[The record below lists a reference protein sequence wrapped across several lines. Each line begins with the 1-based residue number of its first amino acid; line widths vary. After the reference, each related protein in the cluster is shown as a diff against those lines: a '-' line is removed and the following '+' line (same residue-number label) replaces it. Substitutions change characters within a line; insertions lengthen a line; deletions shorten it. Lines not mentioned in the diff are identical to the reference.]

1 MLISIRT
8 NWRAMG
14 AKLLTVREVEGVK
27 TLGRMQ
33 WLNDGDGLLLE
44 VSPTGSKRWVL
55 RTSVHGRERRA
66 GLGRYPDISLGRAR
80 ELAIET
86 RRAIRETGRTPRQA
100 QMEQSREARR
110 SAELELRRR
119 FTVAAREWHKTVAPG
134 LSSKHAAQCITTL
147 EKHAFPVIG
156 DMPLPT
162 IKPAD
167 VLDRILR
174 PMLQREDPLI
184 DTASKVFQ
192 RIGAVF
198 EYGMRHEL
206 CEQNPAEGCRRAFT
220 AAKKQAR
227 KTKPKAH
234 FAALD
239 RGEVGELLRK
249 IDNYPSIRSSLAL
262 RFIAYTVPRSSEF
275 RLATWDEFELDAAV
289 PVWRVPA
296 MRMKARREHVIP
308 LSTQAVD
315 VLHELRMLSDGSN
328 LVAPSDRSHGVPIS
342 DMALMQALRRMGFAG
357 RQTVHGL
364 RAIFSTLMRE
374 DGRFSRDAIEASL
387 AHAVSADETEA
398 AYMRSRFFDERVRL
412 MQAYAD
418 LLDALK
424 RKESVV
430 STAAQPSDHSAVI
443 VVEGRVIS
451 PMVPA

>member
-1 MLISIRT
+1 
-8 NWRAMG
+8 MG
-14 AKLLTVREVEGVK
+14 AKLLTVREVEGVRAQ
-27 TLGRMQ
+27 GRMQ

-44 VSPTGSKRWVL
+44 VSPTGAKRWVL

-66 GLGRYPDISLGRAR
+66 GLGKYPDVSLGRAR
-80 ELAIET
+80 DLAIET

-100 QMEQSREARR
+100 QAEQSREARL
-110 SAELELRRR
+110 SAQLEVRRR
-119 FTVAAREWHKTVAPG
+119 FAVAAHEWHKTIAPG
-134 LSSKHAAQCITTL
+134 LSSKHAEQCITTL

-156 DMPLPT
+156 DMALPA

-174 PMLQREDPLI
+174 PMLQRDDPLI

-227 KTKPKAH
+227 KVKPKEH
-234 FAALD
+234 FAAVD

-249 IDNYPSIRSSLAL
+249 IDGYPSMRSRLAL
-262 RFIAYTVPRSSEF
+262 QFIAYTVPRSGEF
-275 RLATWDEFELDAAV
+275 RLATWDEFDLDAAV
-289 PVWRVPA
+289 PVWKVPA
-296 MRMKARREHVIP
+296 KRMKARREHVVP
-308 LSTQAVD
+308 LSAQAVN
-315 VLHELRMLSDGSN
+315 VLRELRLIGDGSD
-328 LVAPSDRSHGVPIS
+328 LVVPSDRGHGVPIS

-398 AYMRSRFFDERVRL
+398 AYMRSKFFDERVRL

-418 LLDALK
+418 LLDGLMCTGAVPAA
-424 RKESVV
+424 E
-430 STAAQPSDHSAVI
+430 AAQPDHSAVI
-443 VVEGRVIS
+443 VVEGRITS
-451 PMVPA
+451 PMAYA